1 MEGLRESTTHFM
13 FSFFH
18 LNVKKKY
25 KNFSF
30 PCGWESAQM
39 NHATVKWY
47 SDAQGEL
54 SEVLKVNNGLKN
66 AFIEF
71 LEKLLVYVPFINE
84 FFTEKQ
90 NQ

>member
-1 MEGLRESTTHFM
+1 
-13 FSFFH
+13 
-18 LNVKKKY
+18 
-25 KNFSF
+25 
-30 PCGWESAQM
+30 M